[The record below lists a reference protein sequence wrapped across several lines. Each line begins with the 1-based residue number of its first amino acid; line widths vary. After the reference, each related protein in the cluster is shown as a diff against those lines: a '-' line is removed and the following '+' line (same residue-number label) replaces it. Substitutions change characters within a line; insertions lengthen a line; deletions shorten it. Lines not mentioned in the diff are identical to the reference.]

1 MYLRLHT
8 EQWTMNNSP
17 VLKLQE
23 MASSNSTDIEDLL
36 SRAKMISVKLDLQEI
51 SDWLEHELNGYP
63 SFELLPEYRIIKNA
77 RIRAFNPYAGWI
89 PYQLGNIT
97 EESRDIYEILTTVH
111 ISNPVS
117 MLSEYAK
124 RESTLYSELPA
135 AQTEYLQEISD
146 CDFSMAWAINP
157 TQITKILSNVKS
169 RILDWALLL
178 EKKNVLGEGLLFSQ
192 EEKREVLGMTVN
204 NINNFNGNVHNAGAI
219 GAGNTG
225 DIHQQNSITSGDFN
239 SLVRQLKEHGLDDA
253 DVTELE
259 QLVKQTD
266 KPTSKDEVE
275 KGFGSWIGK
284 ITGKAFTG
292 GLKIAGAAAPAL
304 LTNALCH
311 YFNIPV

>member
-111 ISNPVS
+111 INNPVS

-124 RESTLYSELPA
+124 RESTLYSELPV
-135 AQTEYLQEISD
+135 AQAEYLQEISN

-157 TQITKILSNVKS
+157 AQITKILSNVKS

-204 NINNFNGNVHNAGAI
+204 NINNFNGNVHNAG
-219 GAGNTG
+219 NTG

-266 KPTSKDEVE
+266 KPTSKGEVE

>member
-1 MYLRLHT
+1 
-8 EQWTMNNSP
+8 MNNSP

-36 SRAKMISVKLDLQEI
+36 SRAKMISVKLGLKDI
-51 SDWLEHELNGYP
+51 SDWIEYELNSYP
-63 SFELLPEYRIIKNA
+63 NYDSLPEYRIIGGIP
-77 RIRAFNPYAGWI
+77 IRAFNPYHGWI
-89 PYQLGNIT
+89 PYQF
-97 EESRDIYEILTTVH
+97 SSDFDIDAYKLLTTVH
-111 ISNPVS
+111 VTNPVS
-117 MLSEYAK
+117 MLVQYSKSEK
-124 RESTLYSELPA
+124 SLYSELPLPA
-135 AQTEYLQEISD
+135 VEFLQECSN
-146 CDFSMAWAINP
+146 CDFRMAWCINP
-157 TQITKILSNVKS
+157 SIITKILSNTRS

-178 EKKNVLGEGLLFSQ
+178 ESKGILGEGLLFSQ
-192 EEKREVLGMTVN
+192 AEKREAATMTVN

-239 SLVRQLKEHGLDDA
+239 SLARQLKEHGLDDA

-304 LTNALCH
+304 LTNALCN